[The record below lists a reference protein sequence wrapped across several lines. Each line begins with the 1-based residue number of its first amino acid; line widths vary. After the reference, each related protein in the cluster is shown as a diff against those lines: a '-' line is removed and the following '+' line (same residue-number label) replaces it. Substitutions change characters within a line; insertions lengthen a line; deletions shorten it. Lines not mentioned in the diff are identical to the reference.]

1 MDKRKSLINVI
12 TAVFFKIIL
21 LVLTLF
27 TRRFLIKYVG
37 NEANGVFSLYTSIIG
52 FLAIADLGIGTAITF
67 SMYKPIV
74 DGDKYKI
81 SALYKLFIK
90 VYRVIGIIILVGGL
104 CILPALPYLAKDYS
118 ADFNLYYTFL
128 LMLASI
134 VITYFYSAKTS
145 LINAYKNNYVTT
157 TFHSIALIVEGILQL
172 VLLYIFKS
180 FELYLICK
188 ILSACLEW
196 LLTEIYFK
204 KYHKQALDM
213 SAKLDQNTKNEVMQK
228 TKAMFMHKIGIL
240 LVNTSD
246 SIIISAF
253 ISVVILGKYS
263 NYTTIVT
270 AMNGVLALVFTPLTS
285 IIGHLCVSDD
295 NTNKLKYFNF
305 FYGLNFIIGIVF
317 YLGYYAIIDDVVTI
331 CFGPNLELTK
341 DISIVITIN
350 YFIQFMRQSVLTFRD
365 ATGTFYNDRYKPLI
379 EGAFNIILSISL
391 VYVCGITGVIIAT
404 IITNLL
410 ICHTIEPY
418 VLFKDGLEM
427 SPKKYYFENY
437 ISIAIFLLSLV
448 AVHFAHIDI
457 ENEWLSLLANGFIA
471 VGISLIP
478 VVATYIYNKQ
488 FREEFNK
495 IIKKIFNIVNKK
507 IFKRT

>member
-1 MDKRKSLINVI
+1 
-12 TAVFFKIIL
+12 
-21 LVLTLF
+21 
-27 TRRFLIKYVG
+27 
-37 NEANGVFSLYTSIIG
+37 
-52 FLAIADLGIGTAITF
+52 
-67 SMYKPIV
+67 MYKPIV

-90 VYRVIGIIILVGGL
+90 VYKIIGLIILVTGL
-104 CILPALPYLAKDYS
+104 CVLPALPYLAKDYN
-118 ADFNLYYTFL
+118 ANFNLYYTFL
-128 LMLASI
+128 LMLSSI
-134 VITYFYSAKTS
+134 VISYLYSAKSS

-157 TFHSIALIVEGILQL
+157 AFHSIALIIEGILQL
-172 VLLYIFKS
+172 VLLYLYQS

-188 ILSACLEW
+188 IISTCIEW
-196 LLTEIYFK
+196 LLTSIYFRK
-204 KYHKQALDM
+204 HHKHALDM
-213 SAKLDQNTKNEVMQK
+213 SAKLDDVTKKGVMQK

-270 AMNGVLALVFTPLTS
+270 AMNGVIALAFTPLTS
-285 IIGHLCVSDD
+285 IIGHLCVGD
-295 NTNKLKYFNF
+295 NNKLKLKYFNF
-305 FYGLNFIIGIVF
+305 FYGVNFIIGIVF
-317 YLGYYAIIDDVVTI
+317 YLGYYAVIDDVITI
-331 CFGPNLELTK
+331 CFGQGLELSK

-365 ATGTFYNDRYKPLI
+365 ATGTFYNDRYKPLV
-379 EGAFNIILSISL
+379 EGALNIILSISL

-418 VLFKDGLEM
+418 VLFKDGLET

-437 ISIAIFLLSLV
+437 IFIAIFMLALTI
-448 AVHFAHIDI
+448 VHFVHIDI
-457 ENEWLSLLANGFIA
+457 DNNWLSLLVNGIIA
-471 VGISLIP
+471 VGISIIP
-478 VVATYIYNKQ
+478 VLAMYIYNKD
-488 FREEFNK
+488 FRIETNN
-495 IIKKIFNIVNKK
+495 IINK
-507 IFKRT
+507 IFKKILKKNA

>member
-27 TRRFLIKYVG
+27 TRRFLIQYVG

-67 SMYKPIV
+67 SMYNPIV
-74 DGDKYKI
+74 NGDNYKV

-90 VYRVIGIIILVGGL
+90 FYTIIGVVIAVAGL
-104 CILPALPYLAKDYS
+104 CILPALPYLAKDYN

-134 VITYFYSAKTS
+134 VISYFYSAKTS

-157 TFHSIALIVEGILQL
+157 SFNSISVIISNVLQL
-172 VLLYIFKS
+172 LVLYFFKS
-180 FELYLICK
+180 FELYLVCK
-188 ILSACLEW
+188 IVASLIEW
-196 LLTEIYFK
+196 LLTSLYFRK
-204 KYHKQALDM
+204 HHKALLDM
-213 SAKLDQNTKNEVMQK
+213 SAKLDDATKKEVMQK
-228 TKAMFMHKIGIL
+228 TKAMFMHKIGGL

-253 ISVVILGKYS
+253 ISVILLGKYS
-263 NYTTIVT
+263 NYTTIVV
-270 AMNGVLALVFTPLTS
+270 AMNGVISLVFTPLTS
-285 IIGHLCVSDD
+285 IIGHLCVGD
-295 NTNKLKYFNF
+295 NNKLKLKYFNF
-305 FYGLNFIIGIVF
+305 FYGVNFIIGIVF
-317 YLGYYAIIDDVVTI
+317 YLGYYAVIDDVITI
-331 CFGPNLELTK
+331 CFGQGLELSK

-365 ATGTFYNDRYKPLI
+365 ATGTFYNDRYKPLV
-379 EGAFNIILSISL
+379 EGALNIILSISL

-410 ICHTIEPY
+410 ICHTVEPY
-418 VLFKDGLEM
+418 VLFKDGLET

-437 ISIAIFLLSLV
+437 IFIAIFMLALTI
-448 AVHFAHIDI
+448 VHFVHIDI
-457 ENEWLSLLANGFIA
+457 DNNWLSLLVNGIIA
-471 VGISLIP
+471 VGISVVP
-478 VVATYIYNKQ
+478 VLTMYIYNKD
-488 FREEFNK
+488 FRLETNN
-495 IIKKIFNIVNKK
+495 IINK
-507 IFKRT
+507 IFKKILKKNA

>member
-27 TRRFLIKYVG
+27 TRRFLIQYVG

-74 DGDKYKI
+74 NGDNYKV

-90 VYRVIGIIILVGGL
+90 FYTIIGVVIAVAGL
-104 CILPALPYLAKDYS
+104 CILPALPYLAKDYN

-134 VITYFYSAKTS
+134 VISYFYSAKTS

-157 TFHSIALIVEGILQL
+157 SFNSISVIISNVLQL
-172 VLLYIFKS
+172 LVLYFFKS
-180 FELYLICK
+180 FELYLVCK
-188 ILSACLEW
+188 IVSSLIEW
-196 LLTEIYFK
+196 LLTSLYFRK
-204 KYHKQALDM
+204 HHKALLDM
-213 SAKLDQNTKNEVMQK
+213 SAKLDDATKKEVMQK
-228 TKAMFMHKIGIL
+228 TKAMFMHKIGGL

-253 ISVVILGKYS
+253 ISVILLGKYS
-263 NYTTIVT
+263 NYTTIVV
-270 AMNGVLALVFTPLTS
+270 AMNGVISLVFTPLTS
-285 IIGHLCVSDD
+285 IIGHLCVGD
-295 NTNKLKYFNF
+295 NNKLKLKYFNF
-305 FYGLNFIIGIVF
+305 FYGVNFIIGIVF
-317 YLGYYAIIDDVVTI
+317 YLGYYAVIDDVITI
-331 CFGPNLELTK
+331 CFGQGLELSK

-365 ATGTFYNDRYKPLI
+365 ATGTFYNDRYKPII
-379 EGAFNIILSISL
+379 EGALNIILSISL

-410 ICHTIEPY
+410 ICHTVEPY
-418 VLFKDGLEM
+418 VLFKDGLET

-437 ISIAIFLLSLV
+437 IFIAIFMLALTI
-448 AVHFAHIDI
+448 VHFVHIDI
-457 ENEWLSLLANGFIA
+457 DNNWLSLLVNGIIA
-471 VGISLIP
+471 VGISVIP
-478 VVATYIYNKQ
+478 VLAMYIYNKD
-488 FREEFNK
+488 FRLETNN
-495 IIKKIFNIVNKK
+495 IINK
-507 IFKRT
+507 IFKKNT

>member
-27 TRRFLIKYVG
+27 TRRFLIQYVG

-74 DGDKYKI
+74 NGDNYKV

-90 VYRVIGIIILVGGL
+90 FYTIIGVVIAVAGL
-104 CILPALPYLAKDYS
+104 CILPALPYLAKDYN

-134 VITYFYSAKTS
+134 VISYFYSAKTS

-157 TFHSIALIVEGILQL
+157 SFNSISVIISNVLQL
-172 VLLYIFKS
+172 LVLYFFKS
-180 FELYLICK
+180 FELYLVCK
-188 ILSACLEW
+188 IVSSLIEW
-196 LLTEIYFK
+196 LLTSLYFRK
-204 KYHKQALDM
+204 HHKALLDM
-213 SAKLDQNTKNEVMQK
+213 SAKLDDATKKEVMQK
-228 TKAMFMHKIGIL
+228 TKAMFMHKIGGL

-253 ISVVILGKYS
+253 ISVILLGKYS
-263 NYTTIVT
+263 NYTTIVV
-270 AMNGVLALVFTPLTS
+270 AMNGVISLVFTPLTS
-285 IIGHLCVSDD
+285 IIGHLCVGD
-295 NTNKLKYFNF
+295 NNKLKLKYFNF
-305 FYGLNFIIGIVF
+305 FYGVNFIIGIVF
-317 YLGYYAIIDDVVTI
+317 YLGYYAVIDDVITI
-331 CFGPNLELTK
+331 CFGQGLELSK

-365 ATGTFYNDRYKPLI
+365 ATGTFYNDRYKPII
-379 EGAFNIILSISL
+379 EGALNIILSISL

-410 ICHTIEPY
+410 ICHTVEPY
-418 VLFKDGLEM
+418 VLFKDGLET

-437 ISIAIFLLSLV
+437 IFIAIFMLALTI
-448 AVHFAHIDI
+448 VHFVHIDI
-457 ENEWLSLLANGFIA
+457 DNNWLSLLVNGIIA
-471 VGISLIP
+471 VGISVIP
-478 VVATYIYNKQ
+478 VLAMYIYNKD
-488 FREEFNK
+488 FRLETNN
-495 IIKKIFNIVNKK
+495 IINK
-507 IFKRT
+507 IFKKILKKNA

>member
-27 TRRFLIKYVG
+27 TRRFLIQYVG
-37 NEANGVFSLYTSIIG
+37 NDANGIFSLYTSIIG
-52 FLAIADLGIGTAITF
+52 FLAIADLGIGTAIIF

-74 DGDKYKI
+74 DGDKYKV
-81 SALYKLFIK
+81 SALYVLFIR
-90 VYRVIGIIILVGGL
+90 VYRIIGILILIAGL

-134 VITYFYSAKTS
+134 VITYFFSAKSS
-145 LINAYKNNYVTT
+145 LINAYKNNYITT
-157 TFHSIALIVEGILQL
+157 TFHSVALIIEGILQL

-188 ILSACLEW
+188 IISVCIEW
-196 LLTEIYFK
+196 LLTSIYFRK
-204 KYHKQALDM
+204 HHKQALDM
-213 SAKLDQNTKNEVMQK
+213 SAKLDDATKTEVIQK
-228 TKAMFMHKIGIL
+228 TKAMFMHKIGNL

-270 AMNGVLALVFTPLTS
+270 AMNGVIALAFTPLTS
-285 IIGHLCVSDD
+285 IIGHLCVGD
-295 NTNKLKYFNF
+295 NNQLKLKYFNF
-305 FYGLNFIIGIVF
+305 FYGINFILGIIF
-317 YLGYYAIIDDVVTI
+317 YLGYYAVIDDVVTI
-331 CFGPNLELTK
+331 CFGNGLELTK

-365 ATGTFYNDRYKPLI
+365 ATGTFYNDRYKPI
-379 EGAFNIILSISL
+379 VEGIFNIILSISL
-391 VYVCGITGVIIAT
+391 VYVCGVTGVIIAT

-410 ICHTIEPY
+410 ICHTVEPY
-418 VLFKDGLEM
+418 VLFKDGLEI

-437 ISIAIFLLSLV
+437 SFIILFGIALL
-448 AVHFAHIDI
+448 AVHFAHINI
-457 ENEWLSLLANGFIA
+457 ENEWLSLLINGCIA
-471 VGISLIP
+471 VVISIIPSLIML
-478 VVATYIYNKQ
+478 VYNRD
-488 FREEFNK
+488 FRNELFSIRNS
-495 IIKKIFNIVNKK
+495 IKHKIFRYKK
-507 IFKRT
+507 ED

>member
-27 TRRFLIKYVG
+27 TRRFLIQYVG
-37 NEANGVFSLYTSIIG
+37 NDANGIFSLYTSIIG
-52 FLAIADLGIGTAITF
+52 FLAIADLGIGTAIIF

-74 DGDKYKI
+74 DGDKYKV
-81 SALYKLFIK
+81 SALYVLFIR
-90 VYRVIGIIILVGGL
+90 VYRIIGILILIAGL

-134 VITYFYSAKTS
+134 VITYFFSAKSS
-145 LINAYKNNYVTT
+145 LINAYKNNYITT
-157 TFHSIALIVEGILQL
+157 TFHSVALIIEGILQL

-188 ILSACLEW
+188 IISVCIEW
-196 LLTEIYFK
+196 LLTSIYFRK
-204 KYHKQALDM
+204 HHKQALDM
-213 SAKLDQNTKNEVMQK
+213 SAKLDDATKTEVIQK
-228 TKAMFMHKIGIL
+228 TKAMFMHKIGNL

-270 AMNGVLALVFTPLTS
+270 AMNGVIALAFTPLTS
-285 IIGHLCVSDD
+285 IIGHLCVGD
-295 NTNKLKYFNF
+295 NNQLKLKYFNF
-305 FYGLNFIIGIVF
+305 FYGINFILGIIF
-317 YLGYYAIIDDVVTI
+317 YLGYYAVIDDVVTI
-331 CFGPNLELTK
+331 CFGNGLELTK

-365 ATGTFYNDRYKPLI
+365 ATGTFYNDRYKPI
-379 EGAFNIILSISL
+379 VEGIFNIILSISL
-391 VYVCGITGVIIAT
+391 VYVCGVTGVIIAT

-410 ICHTIEPY
+410 ICHTVEPY
-418 VLFKDGLEM
+418 VLFKDGLEIN
-427 SPKKYYFENY
+427 PKKYYFENY
-437 ISIAIFLLSLV
+437 SFIILFGIALL
-448 AVHFAHIDI
+448 AVHFAHINI
-457 ENEWLSLLANGFIA
+457 ENEWLSLLINGCIA
-471 VGISLIP
+471 VVISIIPSLIML
-478 VVATYIYNKQ
+478 VYNRD
-488 FREEFNK
+488 FRNELFS
-495 IIKKIFNIVNKK
+495 IINSIKHKIFRYKK
-507 IFKRT
+507 ED

>member
-74 DGDKYKI
+74 DGDIYKV

-90 VYRVIGIIILVGGL
+90 IYRIIGVIILVGGL

-118 ADFNLYYTFL
+118 AKFNLYYTFL
-128 LMLASI
+128 LMLTSI
-134 VITYFYSAKTS
+134 VITYFYSAKSS

-157 TFHSIALIVEGILQL
+157 AFHSISLIIEGILQL
-172 VLLYIFKS
+172 VLLYFFRS
-180 FELYLICK
+180 FELYLMCK
-188 ILSACLEW
+188 IISSLIQW
-196 LLTEIYFK
+196 ILTELYFR
-204 KYHKQALDM
+204 KYHKKTLDM
-213 SAKLDQNTKNEVMQK
+213 TAKLDQDTKNEVMQK
-228 TKAMFMHKIGIL
+228 TKAMFMHKIGGL

-246 SIIISAF
+246 SIIISTF
-253 ISVVILGKYS
+253 ISVITLGLYT
-263 NYTTIVT
+263 NYTTIVV

-285 IIGHLCVSDD
+285 IIGHLCVRDD
-295 NTNKLKYFNF
+295 NNLKLKYFNF
-305 FYGLNFIIGIVF
+305 FYGINFIIGIVF
-317 YLGYYAIIDDVVTI
+317 YLGYYAIIDDVITI

-379 EGAFNIILSISL
+379 EGTFNIILSISL

-410 ICHTIEPY
+410 ICHTVEPY
-418 VLFKDGLEM
+418 VLFKDGLKM

-437 ISIAIFLLSLV
+437 ISIAVFLISLV
-448 AVHFAHIDI
+448 AVHFAHINI
-457 ENEWLSLLANGFIA
+457 ENEWLSLLVNGFIA

-495 IIKKIFNIVNKK
+495 IIKKICSVVNKK
-507 IFKRT
+507 LFKRT

>member
-12 TAVFFKIIL
+12 SAIFFKIIL
-21 LVLTLF
+21 LALTLF
-27 TRRFLIKYVG
+27 TRRFLIQYVG

-74 DGDKYKI
+74 NGDNYKV

-90 VYRVIGIIILVGGL
+90 FYTIIGVIIAVAGL
-104 CILPALPYLAKDYS
+104 CILPALPYLAKDYN

-134 VITYFYSAKTS
+134 VISYFYSAKTS

-157 TFHSIALIVEGILQL
+157 SFNSISVIISNVLQL
-172 VLLYIFKS
+172 LVLYFFKS
-180 FELYLICK
+180 FELYLVCK
-188 ILSACLEW
+188 IVASLIEW
-196 LLTEIYFK
+196 LLTSLYFRK
-204 KYHKQALDM
+204 HHKALLDM
-213 SAKLDQNTKNEVMQK
+213 SAKLDDATKKEVMQK
-228 TKAMFMHKIGIL
+228 TKAMFMHKIGGL

-253 ISVVILGKYS
+253 ISVILLGKYS
-263 NYTTIVT
+263 NYTTIVV
-270 AMNGVLALVFTPLTS
+270 AMNGVISLVFTPLTS
-285 IIGHLCVSDD
+285 IIGHLCVGD
-295 NTNKLKYFNF
+295 NNKLKLKYFNF
-305 FYGLNFIIGIVF
+305 FYGVNFIIGIVF
-317 YLGYYAIIDDVVTI
+317 YLGYYAVIDDVITI
-331 CFGPNLELTK
+331 CFGQGLELSK

-365 ATGTFYNDRYKPLI
+365 ATGTFYNDRYKPLV
-379 EGAFNIILSISL
+379 EGALNIILSISL

-410 ICHTIEPY
+410 ICHTVEPY
-418 VLFKDGLEM
+418 VLFKDGLET

-437 ISIAIFLLSLV
+437 IFIAIFMLALTI
-448 AVHFAHIDI
+448 VHFVHMDID
-457 ENEWLSLLANGFIA
+457 NNWLSLLVNGIIA
-471 VGISLIP
+471 VGISIIP
-478 VVATYIYNKQ
+478 VLAMYIYNKD
-488 FREEFNK
+488 FRLETNN
-495 IIKKIFNIVNKK
+495 IINK
-507 IFKRT
+507 IFKKILKKNA

>member
-1 MDKRKSLINVI
+1 MDKRKSIINVV
-12 TAVFFKIIL
+12 TAIFFKIML
-21 LVLTLF
+21 LILTLF
-27 TRRFLIKYVG
+27 TRRFLIQYIG

-67 SMYKPIV
+67 SMYKPII
-74 DGDKYKI
+74 DGDNYKV

-90 VYRVIGIIILVGGL
+90 IYRIVGIIIFVGGI

-128 LMLASI
+128 LMLISI
-134 VITYFYSAKTS
+134 VITYIFSAKTS

-157 TFHSIALIVEGILQL
+157 AFNSIALIIEGLLQL
-172 VLLYIFKS
+172 VLLYFFKS
-180 FELYLICK
+180 FELYLMCK
-188 ILSACLEW
+188 IVSSLIQW
-196 LLTEIYFK
+196 ILTEFYFS
-204 KYHKQALDM
+204 KYHKRTLDM
-213 SAKLDQNTKNEVMQK
+213 TAKLDQDTKNEVMQK
-228 TKAMFMHKIGIL
+228 TKAMFMHKIGAL

-246 SIIISAF
+246 SIIISTF
-253 ISVVILGKYS
+253 ISVVILGLYS
-263 NYTTIVT
+263 NYTTVVIAMKSVIV
-270 AMNGVLALVFTPLTS
+270 LFFTPLTS
-285 IIGHLCVSDD
+285 IIGHLCAGND
-295 NTNKLKYFNF
+295 NPKKLKYFNF
-305 FYGLNFIIGIVF
+305 FYGLNFTIGIVF
-317 YLGYYAIIDDVVTI
+317 YLGYYAVIDDVIAI
-331 CFGPNLELTK
+331 CFGEGLELTK

-379 EGAFNIILSISL
+379 EGAFNIVLSILL
-391 VYVCGITGVIIAT
+391 VYICGVTGVIIAT

-410 ICHTIEPY
+410 ICHTVEPY

-437 ISIAIFLLSLV
+437 ISIAIFLISLV
-448 AVHFAHIDI
+448 AVHFAHINI
-457 ENEWLSLLANGFIA
+457 ENEWLSLLTNGFIA

-478 VVATYIYNKQ
+478 VIGTYIYNKQ

-507 IFKRT
+507 IFKKS

>member
-1 MDKRKSLINVI
+1 MDKKKSLINVI

-104 CILPALPYLAKDYS
+104 CILPALPFLAKDYS

-157 TFHSIALIVEGILQL
+157 AFHSIALIIEGILQL

-196 LLTEIYFK
+196 VLTSVYFRK
-204 KYHKQALDM
+204 HHKQALDM
-213 SAKLDQNTKNEVMQK
+213 SAKLDDATKTKVIQK
-228 TKAMFMHKIGIL
+228 TKAMFMHKIGNL

-253 ISVVILGKYS
+253 ISVILLGKYS
-263 NYTTIVT
+263 NYTTIVV
-270 AMNGVLALVFTPLTS
+270 AMNGVISLVFTPLTS
-285 IIGHLCVSDD
+285 IIGHLCVGD
-295 NTNKLKYFNF
+295 NNKLKLKYFKF
-305 FYGLNFIIGIVF
+305 FYGVNFIIGIVF
-317 YLGYYAIIDDVVTI
+317 YLGYYAVIDDVITI
-331 CFGPNLELTK
+331 CFGQGLELSK

-365 ATGTFYNDRYKPLI
+365 ATGTFYNDRYKPLV
-379 EGAFNIILSISL
+379 EGALNIILSISL

-410 ICHTIEPY
+410 ICHTVEPY
-418 VLFKDGLEM
+418 VLFKDGLET

-437 ISIAIFLLSLV
+437 IFIAIFMLALTI
-448 AVHFAHIDI
+448 VHFVHIDI
-457 ENEWLSLLANGFIA
+457 NNNWLSLLVNGIIA
-471 VGISLIP
+471 VGISVVP
-478 VVATYIYNKQ
+478 VLTMYIYNKD
-488 FREEFNK
+488 FRLETNN
-495 IIKKIFNIVNKK
+495 IINK
-507 IFKRT
+507 IFKKILKKNA

>member
-74 DGDKYKI
+74 EGDNYKI

-90 VYRVIGIIILVGGL
+90 VYRVIGIIILVSGL

-134 VITYFYSAKTS
+134 VITYFYSAKIS
-145 LINAYKNNYVTT
+145 LINAYKNNYITT
-157 TFHSIALIVEGILQL
+157 TFHSIALIIEGILQL

-188 ILSACLEW
+188 IFSACLEW
-196 LLTEIYFK
+196 LFTDIYFK

-213 SAKLDQNTKNEVMQK
+213 TAKLDQDTKKEVMQK
-228 TKAMFMHKIGIL
+228 TKAMFMHKFGYV

-253 ISVVILGKYS
+253 ISVVVLGKYS
-263 NYTTIVT
+263 NYTTIIV
-270 AMNGVLALVFTPLTS
+270 AMNGVLLLLFTPLTS
-285 IIGHLCVSDD
+285 VIGHLCVGDD
-295 NTNKLKYFNF
+295 KAKKLKYFNF
-305 FYGLNFIIGIVF
+305 FYGLNFITGIVF

-341 DISIVITIN
+341 DVSIVITIN
-350 YFIQFMRQSVLTFRD
+350 YFIQFMKQSILTFRD
-365 ATGTFYNDRYKPLI
+365 ATGTFYNDRYKTLI
-379 EGAFNIILSISL
+379 EGIFNIILSISL

-410 ICHTIEPY
+410 ICHTVEPY

-437 ISIAIFLLSLV
+437 ISIAIFLISLV
-448 AVHFAHIDI
+448 AVHFAHINI

-478 VVATYIYNKQ
+478 VIATYIYNKQ

-495 IIKKIFNIVNKK
+495 IIKKMFNIVNKK
-507 IFKRT
+507 IFKKS

>member
-27 TRRFLIKYVG
+27 TRRFLIQYVG
-37 NEANGVFSLYTSIIG
+37 NDANGIFSLYTSIIG
-52 FLAIADLGIGTAITF
+52 FLAIADLGIGTAIIF

-74 DGDKYKI
+74 DGDKYKV
-81 SALYKLFIK
+81 SALYVLFIR
-90 VYRVIGIIILVGGL
+90 VYRIIGILILIAGL

-134 VITYFYSAKTS
+134 VITYFFSAKSS
-145 LINAYKNNYVTT
+145 LINAYKNNYITT
-157 TFHSIALIVEGILQL
+157 TFHSIALIIEGILQL

-188 ILSACLEW
+188 IISVCIEW
-196 LLTEIYFK
+196 LLTSIYFRK
-204 KYHKQALDM
+204 HHKQALDM
-213 SAKLDQNTKNEVMQK
+213 SAKLDDATKTEVIQK
-228 TKAMFMHKIGIL
+228 TKAMFMHKIGNL

-270 AMNGVLALVFTPLTS
+270 AMNGVIALAFTPLTS
-285 IIGHLCVSDD
+285 IIGHLCVGD
-295 NTNKLKYFNF
+295 NNQLKLKYFNF
-305 FYGLNFIIGIVF
+305 FYGINFILGIIF
-317 YLGYYAIIDDVVTI
+317 YLGYYAVIDDVVTI
-331 CFGPNLELTK
+331 CFGNGLELTK

-365 ATGTFYNDRYKPLI
+365 ATGTFYNDRYKPTV
-379 EGAFNIILSISL
+379 EGIFNIILSISL
-391 VYVCGITGVIIAT
+391 VYVCGVTGVIIAT

-410 ICHTIEPY
+410 ICHTVEPY
-418 VLFKDGLEM
+418 VLFKDGLEI

-437 ISIAIFLLSLV
+437 SFIILFGIALL
-448 AVHFAHIDI
+448 AVHFAHINI
-457 ENEWLSLLANGFIA
+457 ENEWLSLLINGCIA
-471 VGISLIP
+471 VVISIIPSLIML
-478 VVATYIYNKQ
+478 VYNRD
-488 FREEFNK
+488 FRNELFS
-495 IIKKIFNIVNKK
+495 IINSIKHKIFRYKK
-507 IFKRT
+507 ED

>member
-27 TRRFLIKYVG
+27 TRRFLIQYVG
-37 NEANGVFSLYTSIIG
+37 NDANGIFSLYTSIIG
-52 FLAIADLGIGTAITF
+52 FLAIADLGIGTAIIF

-74 DGDKYKI
+74 DGDKYKV
-81 SALYKLFIK
+81 SALYVLFIR
-90 VYRVIGIIILVGGL
+90 VYRIIGILILIAGL

-134 VITYFYSAKTS
+134 VITYFFSAKSS
-145 LINAYKNNYVTT
+145 LINAYKNNYITT
-157 TFHSIALIVEGILQL
+157 TFHSIALIIEGILQL

-188 ILSACLEW
+188 IISVCIEW
-196 LLTEIYFK
+196 LLTSIYFRK
-204 KYHKQALDM
+204 HHKQALDM
-213 SAKLDQNTKNEVMQK
+213 SAKLDDATKTEVIQK
-228 TKAMFMHKIGIL
+228 TKAMFMHKIGNL

-270 AMNGVLALVFTPLTS
+270 AMNGVIALAFTPLTS
-285 IIGHLCVSDD
+285 IIGHLCVGD
-295 NTNKLKYFNF
+295 NNQLKLKYFNF
-305 FYGLNFIIGIVF
+305 FYGINFILGIIF
-317 YLGYYAIIDDVVTI
+317 YLGYYAVIDDVVTI
-331 CFGPNLELTK
+331 CFGNGLELTK

-365 ATGTFYNDRYKPLI
+365 ATGTFYNDRYKPI
-379 EGAFNIILSISL
+379 VEGIFNIILSISL
-391 VYVCGITGVIIAT
+391 VYVCGVTGVIIAT

-410 ICHTIEPY
+410 ICHTVEPY
-418 VLFKDGLEM
+418 VLFKDGLEI

-437 ISIAIFLLSLV
+437 SFIILFGIALL
-448 AVHFAHIDI
+448 AVHFAHINI
-457 ENEWLSLLANGFIA
+457 ENEWLSLLINGCIA
-471 VGISLIP
+471 VVISIIPSLIML
-478 VVATYIYNKQ
+478 VYNRD
-488 FREEFNK
+488 FRNELFS
-495 IIKKIFNIVNKK
+495 IINSIKHKIFRYKK
-507 IFKRT
+507 ED

>member
-1 MDKRKSLINVI
+1 MDKKKSLINVFV
-12 TAVFFKIIL
+12 AVFFKIIL
-21 LVLTLF
+21 LFLTLF

-67 SMYKPIV
+67 SMYRPIV
-74 DGDKYKI
+74 EGDNYKI

-90 VYRVIGIIILVGGL
+90 VYRVIGTIILVAGL
-104 CILPALPYLAKDYS
+104 CILPSLPYLAKDYNAS
-118 ADFNLYYTFL
+118 FNLYYTFL

-134 VITYFYSAKTS
+134 VITYFFSAKSS

-157 TFHSIALIVEGILQL
+157 TFHSVALIIEGILQL
-172 VLLYIFKS
+172 IVLYLFKS

-188 ILSACLEW
+188 IISGVIEW
-196 LLTEIYFK
+196 ILTDIYFK
-204 KYHKQALDM
+204 KHHKKLIDLN
-213 SAKLDQNTKNEVMQK
+213 SKLDDGTKKEVMQK
-228 TKAMFMHKIGIL
+228 TKAMFMHKIGGL

-253 ISVVILGKYS
+253 ISVIILGKYS
-263 NYTTIVT
+263 NYTTIVV

-285 IIGHLCVSDD
+285 IIGHLCVAD
-295 NTNKLKYFNF
+295 NNNLKLKYFNF
-305 FYGLNFIIGIVF
+305 FYGLNFVIGIIF
-317 YLGYYAIIDDVVTI
+317 YLGYYAVIDDVITI
-331 CFGPNLELTK
+331 CFGEGLELTK

-365 ATGTFYNDRYKPLI
+365 ATGTFYNDRYKPI
-379 EGAFNIILSISL
+379 VEGVVNIILSITL
-391 VYVCGITGVIIAT
+391 VYVCGVTGVIIAT

-427 SPKKYYFENY
+427 SPKKYYLENY
-437 ISIAIFLLSLV
+437 LFIIIFGIALTILYFVQL
-448 AVHFAHIDI
+448 DI
-457 ENEWLSLLANGFIA
+457 TNVWLSFIVNGFIA
-471 VGISLIP
+471 VGISIIP
-478 VVATYIYNKQ
+478 VLIMFIYNKD
-488 FREEFNK
+488 FRIETNNIIKKLLTKLK
-495 IIKKIFNIVNKK
+495 IIKTAN
-507 IFKRT
+507 

>member
-27 TRRFLIKYVG
+27 TRRFLIQYVG
-37 NEANGVFSLYTSIIG
+37 NDANGIFSLYTSIIG
-52 FLAIADLGIGTAITF
+52 FLAIADLGIGTAIIF

-74 DGDKYKI
+74 DGDKYKV
-81 SALYKLFIK
+81 SALYVLFIR
-90 VYRVIGIIILVGGL
+90 VYRIIGILILIAGL

-134 VITYFYSAKTS
+134 VITYFFSAKSS
-145 LINAYKNNYVTT
+145 LINAYKNNYITT
-157 TFHSIALIVEGILQL
+157 TFHSIALIIEGILQL

-188 ILSACLEW
+188 IISVCIEW
-196 LLTEIYFK
+196 VLTSVYFRK
-204 KYHKQALDM
+204 HHKQALDM
-213 SAKLDQNTKNEVMQK
+213 SAKLDDDTKKEVMQK
-228 TKAMFMHKIGIL
+228 TKAMFMHKIGNL

-253 ISVVILGKYS
+253 ISVILLGKYS
-263 NYTTIVT
+263 NYTTIVV
-270 AMNGVLALVFTPLTS
+270 AMNGVISLVFTPLTS
-285 IIGHLCVSDD
+285 IIGHLCVGD
-295 NTNKLKYFNF
+295 NNKLKLKYFKF
-305 FYGLNFIIGIVF
+305 FYGVNFIIGIVF
-317 YLGYYAIIDDVVTI
+317 YLGYYAVIDDVITI
-331 CFGPNLELTK
+331 CFGQGLELSK

-365 ATGTFYNDRYKPLI
+365 ATGTFYNDRYKPLV
-379 EGAFNIILSISL
+379 EGALNIILSISL

-410 ICHTIEPY
+410 ICHTVEPY
-418 VLFKDGLEM
+418 VLFKDGLET

-437 ISIAIFLLSLV
+437 IFIAIFMLALTI
-448 AVHFAHIDI
+448 VHFVHIDI
-457 ENEWLSLLANGFIA
+457 DNNWLSLLVNGIIA
-471 VGISLIP
+471 VGISVVP
-478 VVATYIYNKQ
+478 VLTMYIYNKD
-488 FREEFNK
+488 FRLETNN
-495 IIKKIFNIVNKK
+495 IINK
-507 IFKRT
+507 IFKKILKKNA

>member
-1 MDKRKSLINVI
+1 MDKRKSLINVVV
-12 TAVFFKIIL
+12 AVFFKIIL

-37 NEANGVFSLYTSIIG
+37 NEANGIFSLYTSIIG

-90 VYRVIGIIILVGGL
+90 VYKIIGLIILVTGL
-104 CILPALPYLAKDYS
+104 CVLPALPYLAKDYN
-118 ADFNLYYTFL
+118 ANFNLYFTFL
-128 LMLASI
+128 LMLSSI
-134 VITYFYSAKTS
+134 VISYLYSAKSS

-157 TFHSIALIVEGILQL
+157 AFHSIALIIEGILQL
-172 VLLYIFKS
+172 VLLYLYQS

-188 ILSACLEW
+188 IISTCIEW
-196 LLTEIYFK
+196 LLTSIYFRK
-204 KYHKQALDM
+204 HHKHALDM
-213 SAKLDQNTKNEVMQK
+213 SAKLDDVTKKGVMQK

-270 AMNGVLALVFTPLTS
+270 AMNGVIALAFTPLTS
-285 IIGHLCVSDD
+285 IIGHLCVGD
-295 NTNKLKYFNF
+295 NNKLKLKYFNF
-305 FYGLNFIIGIVF
+305 FYGVNFIIGIVF
-317 YLGYYAIIDDVVTI
+317 YLGYYAVIDDVITI
-331 CFGPNLELTK
+331 CFGQGLELSK

-365 ATGTFYNDRYKPLI
+365 ATGTFYNDRYKPLV
-379 EGAFNIILSISL
+379 EGILNIVLSISL

-410 ICHTIEPY
+410 ICHTVEPY
-418 VLFKDGLEM
+418 VLFKDGLET
-427 SPKKYYFENY
+427 SPKKYYFVNY
-437 ISIAIFLLSLV
+437 IFIAIFMLALTI
-448 AVHFAHIDI
+448 VHFVHIDI
-457 ENEWLSLLANGFIA
+457 NNNWLSLLVNGIIA
-471 VGISLIP
+471 VGISIIP
-478 VVATYIYNKQ
+478 VLAMYIYNKD
-488 FREEFNK
+488 FRLETNN
-495 IIKKIFNIVNKK
+495 IINK
-507 IFKRT
+507 IFKKILKKNA

>member
-12 TAVFFKIIL
+12 TAVFFKIVL

-27 TRRFLIKYVG
+27 TRRFLIQYVG

-52 FLAIADLGIGTAITF
+52 FLAIADLGIGTAIIF

-74 DGDKYKI
+74 DNDNYKI
-81 SALYKLFIK
+81 SALYVLFIK
-90 VYRVIGIIILVGGL
+90 VYRIIGLIILVSGL
-104 CILPALPYLAKDYS
+104 CILPALPYLAKDYN
-118 ADFNLYYTFL
+118 ANFNLYYTFL
-128 LMLASI
+128 LMLVSI
-134 VITYFYSAKTS
+134 VINYLYSAKSS
-145 LINAYKNNYVTT
+145 LINAYKNNYITT
-157 TFHSIALIVEGILQL
+157 TFHSIALIIEGILQL
-172 VLLYIFKS
+172 VLLYLYKS

-188 ILSACLEW
+188 IISACIEW
-196 LLTEIYFK
+196 LLTNIYFK
-204 KYHKQALDM
+204 KNHKQALDM
-213 SAKLDQNTKNEVMQK
+213 TAKLDQGTKTEVMQK

-285 IIGHLCVSDD
+285 IIGHLCVRDD
-295 NTNKLKYFNF
+295 NNLKLKYFNF
-305 FYGLNFIIGIVF
+305 FYGINFIIGIVF
-317 YLGYYAIIDDVVTI
+317 YLGYYAIIDDVITI

-379 EGAFNIILSISL
+379 EGTFNIILSISL

-410 ICHTIEPY
+410 ICHTVEPY

-427 SPKKYYFENY
+427 NPKKYYLENY
-437 ISIAIFLLSLV
+437 ISIVVFLISLV
-448 AVHFAHIDI
+448 AVHFAHINI
-457 ENEWLSLLANGFIA
+457 ENEWLSLLVNGFIA

-495 IIKKIFNIVNKK
+495 IIKKICSVVNK
-507 IFKRT
+507 

>member
-12 TAVFFKIIL
+12 SAIFFKIIL
-21 LVLTLF
+21 LALTLF
-27 TRRFLIKYVG
+27 TRRFLIQYVG

-74 DGDKYKI
+74 NGDNYKV

-90 VYRVIGIIILVGGL
+90 FYTIIGVIIAVAGL
-104 CILPALPYLAKDYS
+104 CILPALPYLAKDYN

-134 VITYFYSAKTS
+134 VISYFYSAKTS

-157 TFHSIALIVEGILQL
+157 SFNSISVIISNVLQL
-172 VLLYIFKS
+172 LVLYFFKS
-180 FELYLICK
+180 FELYLVCK
-188 ILSACLEW
+188 IVASLIEW
-196 LLTEIYFK
+196 LLTSLYFRK
-204 KYHKQALDM
+204 HHKALLDM
-213 SAKLDQNTKNEVMQK
+213 SAKLDDATKKEVMQK
-228 TKAMFMHKIGIL
+228 TKAMFMHKIGGL

-253 ISVVILGKYS
+253 ISVILLGKYS
-263 NYTTIVT
+263 NYTTIVV
-270 AMNGVLALVFTPLTS
+270 AMNGVISLVFTPLTS
-285 IIGHLCVSDD
+285 IIGHLCVGD
-295 NTNKLKYFNF
+295 NNKLKLKYFNF
-305 FYGLNFIIGIVF
+305 FYGVNFIIGIVF
-317 YLGYYAIIDDVVTI
+317 YLGYYAVIDDVITI
-331 CFGPNLELTK
+331 CFGQGLELSK

-365 ATGTFYNDRYKPLI
+365 ATGTFYNDRYKPLV
-379 EGAFNIILSISL
+379 EGALNIILSISL

-410 ICHTIEPY
+410 ICHTVEPY
-418 VLFKDGLEM
+418 VLFKDGLET

-437 ISIAIFLLSLV
+437 IFIAIFMLALTI
-448 AVHFAHIDI
+448 VHFVHIDI
-457 ENEWLSLLANGFIA
+457 DNNWLSLLVNGIIA
-471 VGISLIP
+471 VGISIIP
-478 VVATYIYNKQ
+478 VLAMYIYNKD
-488 FREEFNK
+488 FRLETNN
-495 IIKKIFNIVNKK
+495 IINK
-507 IFKRT
+507 IFKKILKKNA

>member
-27 TRRFLIKYVG
+27 TRRFLIQYVG

-90 VYRVIGIIILVGGL
+90 VYRAIGIIILVGGL
-104 CILPALPYLAKDYS
+104 CILPALPYLAKEYD

-134 VITYFYSAKTS
+134 VITYFFSAKSS
-145 LINAYKNNYVTT
+145 LINAYKNNYITT
-157 TFHSIALIVEGILQL
+157 SFHSIALIIEGILQL
-172 VLLYIFKS
+172 VLLYLFKS
-180 FELYLICK
+180 FELYLMCK
-188 ILSACLEW
+188 IISVCIEW
-196 LLTEIYFK
+196 LLTSIYFR

-213 SAKLDQNTKNEVMQK
+213 SAKLDDATKTEVMQK
-228 TKAMFMHKIGIL
+228 TKAMFMHKIGGL

-270 AMNGVLALVFTPLTS
+270 AMNGVIALAFTPLTS
-285 IIGHLCVSDD
+285 IIGHLCVGD
-295 NTNKLKYFNF
+295 NNRLKLKYFNF
-305 FYGLNFIIGIVF
+305 FYGINFILGIIF
-317 YLGYYAIIDDVVTI
+317 YLGYYAVIDDVVTI

-365 ATGTFYNDRYKPLI
+365 ATGTFYNDRYKPI
-379 EGAFNIILSISL
+379 VEGIFNIILSISL
-391 VYVCGITGVIIAT
+391 VYVCGVTGVIIAT

-410 ICHTIEPY
+410 ICHTVEPY

-427 SPKKYYFENY
+427 SPKKYYLENY
-437 ISIAIFLLSLV
+437 SFIILFGIALL
-448 AVHFAHIDI
+448 AVHFAHINI
-457 ENEWLSLLANGFIA
+457 ENEWLSLLVNGCIS
-471 VGISLIP
+471 VGISIIPCLIIL
-478 VVATYIYNKQ
+478 IYNKD
-488 FREEFNK
+488 FREELNG
-495 IIKKIFNIVNKK
+495 IIKKAFDLV
-507 IFKRT
+507 FKRRKRN

>member
-1 MDKRKSLINVI
+1 MDKRKSLINVVV
-12 TAVFFKIIL
+12 AVFFKIIL

-37 NEANGVFSLYTSIIG
+37 NEANGIFSLYTSIIG

-90 VYRVIGIIILVGGL
+90 VYKIIGLIILVTGL
-104 CILPALPYLAKDYS
+104 CVLPALPYLAKDYN
-118 ADFNLYYTFL
+118 ANFNLYYTFL
-128 LMLASI
+128 LMLSSI
-134 VITYFYSAKTS
+134 VISYLYSAKSS

-157 TFHSIALIVEGILQL
+157 AFHSIALIIEGILQL
-172 VLLYIFKS
+172 VLLYLYQS

-188 ILSACLEW
+188 IISTCIEW
-196 LLTEIYFK
+196 LLTSIYFRK
-204 KYHKQALDM
+204 HHKHALDM
-213 SAKLDQNTKNEVMQK
+213 SAKLDDVTKKGVMQK

-270 AMNGVLALVFTPLTS
+270 AMNGVISLVFTPLTS
-285 IIGHLCVSDD
+285 IIGHLCVGD
-295 NTNKLKYFNF
+295 NNKLKLKYFNF
-305 FYGLNFIIGIVF
+305 FYGVNFIIGIVF
-317 YLGYYAIIDDVVTI
+317 YLGYYAVIDDVITI
-331 CFGPNLELTK
+331 CFGQGLELSK

-365 ATGTFYNDRYKPLI
+365 ATGTFYNDRYKPLV
-379 EGAFNIILSISL
+379 EGALNIILSISL

-410 ICHTIEPY
+410 ICHTVEPY
-418 VLFKDGLEM
+418 VLFKDGLET

-437 ISIAIFLLSLV
+437 IFIAIFMLALTI
-448 AVHFAHIDI
+448 VHFVHIDI
-457 ENEWLSLLANGFIA
+457 DNNWLSLLVNGIIA
-471 VGISLIP
+471 VGISVVP
-478 VVATYIYNKQ
+478 VLTMYIYNKD
-488 FREEFNK
+488 FRLETNN
-495 IIKKIFNIVNKK
+495 IINK
-507 IFKRT
+507 IFKKILKKNA

>member
-1 MDKRKSLINVI
+1 MNKRKSLINVI

-27 TRRFLIKYVG
+27 TRRFLIQYVG

-74 DGDKYKI
+74 NGDNYKV

-90 VYRVIGIIILVGGL
+90 FYTIIGVVIAVAGL
-104 CILPALPYLAKDYS
+104 CILPALPYLAKDYN

-134 VITYFYSAKTS
+134 VISYFYSAKTS

-157 TFHSIALIVEGILQL
+157 SFNSISVIISNVLQL
-172 VLLYIFKS
+172 LVLYFFKS
-180 FELYLICK
+180 FELYLVCK
-188 ILSACLEW
+188 IVASLIEW
-196 LLTEIYFK
+196 LLTSLYFRK
-204 KYHKQALDM
+204 HHKALLDM
-213 SAKLDQNTKNEVMQK
+213 SAKLDDATKKEVMQK
-228 TKAMFMHKIGIL
+228 TKAMFMHKIGGL

-253 ISVVILGKYS
+253 ISVILLGKYS
-263 NYTTIVT
+263 NYTTIVV
-270 AMNGVLALVFTPLTS
+270 AMNGVISLVFTPLTS
-285 IIGHLCVSDD
+285 IIGHLCVGD
-295 NTNKLKYFNF
+295 NNKLKLKYFNF
-305 FYGLNFIIGIVF
+305 FYGVNFIIGIVF
-317 YLGYYAIIDDVVTI
+317 YLGYYAVIDDVITI
-331 CFGPNLELTK
+331 CFGQGLELSK

-365 ATGTFYNDRYKPLI
+365 ATGTFYNDRYKPLV
-379 EGAFNIILSISL
+379 EGALNIILSISL

-410 ICHTIEPY
+410 ICHTVEPY
-418 VLFKDGLEM
+418 VLFKDGLET

-437 ISIAIFLLSLV
+437 IFIGIFMLALTI
-448 AVHFAHIDI
+448 VHFVHIDI
-457 ENEWLSLLANGFIA
+457 DNNWLSLLVNGIIA
-471 VGISLIP
+471 VGISVVP
-478 VVATYIYNKQ
+478 VLTMYIYNKD
-488 FREEFNK
+488 FRLETNN
-495 IIKKIFNIVNKK
+495 IINK
-507 IFKRT
+507 IFKKILKKNT

>member
-27 TRRFLIKYVG
+27 TRRFLIQYVG

-67 SMYKPIV
+67 SMYNPIV
-74 DGDKYKI
+74 NGDNYKV

-90 VYRVIGIIILVGGL
+90 FYTIIGVVIAVAGL
-104 CILPALPYLAKDYS
+104 CILPALPYLAKDYN

-134 VITYFYSAKTS
+134 VISYFYSAKTS

-157 TFHSIALIVEGILQL
+157 SFNSISVIISNVLQL
-172 VLLYIFKS
+172 LVLYFFKS
-180 FELYLICK
+180 FELYLVCK
-188 ILSACLEW
+188 IVASLIEW
-196 LLTEIYFK
+196 LLTSLYFRK
-204 KYHKQALDM
+204 HHKALLDM
-213 SAKLDQNTKNEVMQK
+213 SAKLDDATKKEVMQK
-228 TKAMFMHKIGIL
+228 TKAMFMHKIGGL

-253 ISVVILGKYS
+253 ISVILLGKYS
-263 NYTTIVT
+263 NYTTIVV
-270 AMNGVLALVFTPLTS
+270 AMNGVISLVFTPLTS
-285 IIGHLCVSDD
+285 IIGHLCVGD
-295 NTNKLKYFNF
+295 NNKLKLKYFNF
-305 FYGLNFIIGIVF
+305 FYGVNFIIGIVF
-317 YLGYYAIIDDVVTI
+317 YLGYYAVIDDVITI
-331 CFGPNLELTK
+331 CFGQGLELSK

-365 ATGTFYNDRYKPLI
+365 ATGTFYNDRYKPLV
-379 EGAFNIILSISL
+379 EGALNIILSISL

-410 ICHTIEPY
+410 ICHTVEPY
-418 VLFKDGLEM
+418 VLFNDGLET

-437 ISIAIFLLSLV
+437 IFLAIFMLALTI
-448 AVHFAHIDI
+448 VHFVHIDI
-457 ENEWLSLLANGFIA
+457 NNNWLSLLVNGIIA
-471 VGISLIP
+471 VGISIIP
-478 VVATYIYNKQ
+478 VLAMYIYNKD
-488 FREEFNK
+488 FRLETNN
-495 IIKKIFNIVNKK
+495 IINK
-507 IFKRT
+507 IFKKILKKNT

>member
-1 MDKRKSLINVI
+1 MRRGPVDKRKSLINVI
-12 TAVFFKIIL
+12 TAVFFKIVL

-27 TRRFLIKYVG
+27 TRRFLIQYVG

-52 FLAIADLGIGTAITF
+52 FLAIADLGIGTAIIF

-74 DGDKYKI
+74 DNDNYKI
-81 SALYKLFIK
+81 SALYVLFIK
-90 VYRVIGIIILVGGL
+90 VYRIIGLIILVSGL
-104 CILPALPYLAKDYS
+104 CILPALPYLAKDYN
-118 ADFNLYYTFL
+118 ANFNLYYTFL
-128 LMLASI
+128 LMLVSI
-134 VITYFYSAKTS
+134 VINYLYSAKSS
-145 LINAYKNNYVTT
+145 LINAYKNNYITT
-157 TFHSIALIVEGILQL
+157 TFHSIALIIEGILQL
-172 VLLYIFKS
+172 VLLYLYKS

-188 ILSACLEW
+188 IISACIEW
-196 LLTEIYFK
+196 LLTNIYFK
-204 KYHKQALDM
+204 KNHKQALDM
-213 SAKLDQNTKNEVMQK
+213 TAKLDQGTKTEVMQK

-285 IIGHLCVSDD
+285 IIGHLCVRDD
-295 NTNKLKYFNF
+295 NNLKLKYFNF
-305 FYGLNFIIGIVF
+305 FYGINFIIGIVF
-317 YLGYYAIIDDVVTI
+317 YLGYYAIIDDVITI

-379 EGAFNIILSISL
+379 EGTFNIILSISL

-410 ICHTIEPY
+410 ICHTVEPY

-427 SPKKYYFENY
+427 NPKKYYLENY
-437 ISIAIFLLSLV
+437 ISIVVFLISLV
-448 AVHFAHIDI
+448 AVHFAHINI
-457 ENEWLSLLANGFIA
+457 ENEWLSLLVNGFIA

-495 IIKKIFNIVNKK
+495 IIKKICSVVNK
-507 IFKRT
+507 

>member
-12 TAVFFKIIL
+12 TAIFFKIIL
-21 LVLTLF
+21 LILTLF

-74 DGDKYKI
+74 DGDNYKI

-90 VYRVIGIIILVGGL
+90 VYRIIGIIILVGGL
-104 CILPALPYLAKDYS
+104 CVLPALPFLAKDYS

-134 VITYFYSAKTS
+134 VITYFFSAKSS

-157 TFHSIALIVEGILQL
+157 AFHSIALIVEGLLQL
-172 VLLYIFKS
+172 VLLYLFKS

-188 ILSACLEW
+188 IISSLIEW
-196 LLTEIYFK
+196 LFIEIYFK
-204 KYHKQALDM
+204 KHHRKLLDM
-213 SAKLDQNTKNEVMQK
+213 SAMLDDTTKKEVMQK
-228 TKAMFMHKIGIL
+228 TKAMFMHKIGGL

-270 AMNGVLALVFTPLTS
+270 AMNGVIALAFTPLTS
-285 IIGHLCVSDD
+285 IIGHLCVGDD
-295 NTNKLKYFNF
+295 NKLKLKYFNF
-305 FYGLNFIIGIVF
+305 FYGINFILGIIF
-317 YLGYYAIIDDVVTI
+317 YLGYYAVIDDVVTI
-331 CFGPNLELTK
+331 CFGNGLELTK

-365 ATGTFYNDRYKPLI
+365 ATGTFYNDRYKPI
-379 EGAFNIILSISL
+379 VEGVFNIILSISL
-391 VYVCGITGVIIAT
+391 VYVCGVTGVIIAT

-410 ICHTIEPY
+410 ICHTVEPY
-418 VLFKDGLEM
+418 VLFKDGLEI

-437 ISIAIFLLSLV
+437 SFIILFGIALL
-448 AVHFAHIDI
+448 AVHFAHINI
-457 ENEWLSLLANGFIA
+457 ENEWLSLLINGCIA
-471 VGISLIP
+471 VVISIIPSLIML
-478 VVATYIYNKQ
+478 VYNRD
-488 FREEFNK
+488 FRNELFS
-495 IIKKIFNIVNKK
+495 IINSIKHKIFRYKK
-507 IFKRT
+507 ED